1 MGSSLF
7 VMSAKILIVEDEIII
22 GMETE
27 AAIEDLGH
35 TSIGIAAT
43 ATEALQIADVEL
55 PDIAFVDVNLADG
68 PTGPQVGAE
77 LARRGV
83 AVVFITAN
91 PRSIENQVANAIG
104 ILDKPVGEREIGE
117 VIAFLTAPAAPP
129 PPRMRLL

>member
-1 MGSSLF
+1 MP
-7 VMSAKILIVEDEIII
+7 AKILIVEDEIII

-43 ATEALQIADVEL
+43 AMEALQIADAEL

-68 PTGPQVGAE
+68 PTGPRVGAE
-77 LARRGV
+77 LAKRGV

-91 PRSIENQVANAIG
+91 PRTIESQVVNAIG
-104 ILDKPVGEREIGE
+104 VLDKPVAEAELAD
-117 VIAFLTAPAAPP
+117 VIAFLTAQTTQPPA
-129 PPRMRLL
+129 RLRLL

>member
-1 MGSSLF
+1 MP
-7 VMSAKILIVEDEIII
+7 AKILIVEDEIII

-27 AAIEDLGH
+27 AVIEDLGH
-35 TSIGIAAT
+35 ISIGIAAT
-43 ATEALQIADVEL
+43 AVEALEIADADL

-77 LARRGV
+77 LTKRGV

-91 PRSIENQVANAIG
+91 PRTIENQVAKAVG
-104 ILDKPVGEREIGE
+104 VLDKPVGEAELAE
-117 VIAFLTAPAAPP
+117 VIAFLTAQARQP